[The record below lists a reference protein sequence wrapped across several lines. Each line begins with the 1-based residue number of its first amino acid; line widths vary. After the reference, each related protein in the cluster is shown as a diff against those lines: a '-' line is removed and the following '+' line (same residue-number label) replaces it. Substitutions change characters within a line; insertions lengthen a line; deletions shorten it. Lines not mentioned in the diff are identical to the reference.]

1 MAMLAKPG
9 TTAGTIVDL
18 AMKGY
23 STAEINK
30 ELKAQG
36 IKTTVV
42 YIEGVLRHF
51 GLIGKQNKLQHQVDT
66 IETMVYDIWV
76 LVKQISNLSDGEINR
91 RVQLAKD
98 QTDREFAAKTA
109 SIRVSRIEASAQAMK
124 DAAYERAKRD
134 RRGVSRAKSIKRRTG
149 EERRALE
156 ILGKL
161 TQQLATIPV
170 PPTPSFKTLMPRP
183 PRGPKAESPAPV
195 IDSTSKTPL

>member
-1 MAMLAKPG
+1 MVTLAF
-9 TTAGTIVDL
+9 
-18 AMKGY
+18 
-23 STAEINK
+23 
-30 ELKAQG
+30 AQ
-36 IKTTVV
+36 V
-42 YIEGVLRHF
+42 VLRHF

-76 LVKQISNLSDGEINR
+76 LVKQISNLSDAEITR

-109 SIRVSRIEASAQAMK
+109 SIRVSRIEQSAQAMK

-134 RRGVSRAKSIKRRTG
+134 RRGVARKKSIKRRTG

-161 TQQLATIPV
+161 TQQLSTIPV
-170 PPTPSFKTLMPRP
+170 PPTPSFKTLVGPRP
-183 PRGPKAESPAPV
+183 PRKPKEDGAAPV
-195 IDSTSKTPL
+195 IDAASTPQPEQ